1 MPVNLDKPH
10 LWKADIA
17 RSIDFYNHWFIN
29 FAPSTF
35 RESRLATTRQVEYAL
50 HHTQAFSAITPQTL
64 AAYPAVLQVL
74 RMATAPP
81 LARDRLAGLAG
92 IKPTL
97 IKNMEIYGRLPKRMP
112 DAELDKSLAN
122 VCALFDRL
130 VDPDLFPWLATKTRP
145 SDEELHRVATVVA
158 DRLTGAVADP
168 ILRNAQEKR
177 QLETLGVWLE
187 QRGYTLAHPPSTA
200 SLGDL
205 PAGTYAIRFNVPIHQ
220 TGRQKSVNIPID
232 ALIVSRQTPTSTLP
246 LLIEAKSAGDF
257 TNTNKRRKEEAT
269 KVNQLRATYGPDIR
283 FALLLCGYFD
293 TGYLGYEAA
302 EGIDWIWE
310 HRIEDL
316 VHFGI

>member
-1 MPVNLDKPH
+1 MPVNLDKPL
-10 LWKADIA
+10 LWKTDIA

-29 FAPSTF
+29 FAPGAF
-35 RESRLATTRQVEYAL
+35 RENRLVTTRQVESAL
-50 HHTQAFSAITPQTL
+50 HHTQAFGAITPQTL
-64 AAYPAVLQVL
+64 RTYPAVLQVL

-92 IKPTL
+92 IKPSL
-97 IKNMEIYGRLPKRMP
+97 INTMEVHGRLPKRMP
-112 DAELDKSLAN
+112 AAELDESLAN
-122 VCALFDRL
+122 ICTLFDRL
-130 VDPDLFPWLATKTRP
+130 VDPDLFPWLATKTLP
-145 SDEELHRVATVVA
+145 NDDELHRVATVVA
-158 DRLTGAVADP
+158 DRLTGAVVDP
-168 ILRNAQEKR
+168 VLRNAQEKR
-177 QLETLGVWLE
+177 QLETLGARLE
-187 QRGYTLAHPPSTA
+187 QRGYTLAHPPSTT
-200 SLGDL
+200 SFMDL
-205 PAGTYAIRFNVPIHQ
+205 PAGTYTIRFNVPIFQ
-220 TGRQKSVNIPID
+220 SGRQKSVNIPID
-232 ALIVSRQTPTSTLP
+232 ALIVPHQAASSSLP

-269 KVNQLRATYGPDIR
+269 KVNQPRATYGPDIR